1 MTDRTPFKT
10 RLTEALA
17 TLALGDLAGARSQL
31 DQLRADPRAQTMGQ
45 QTVLGMPRQ
54 LHAAYLKLAKA
65 ERDPIARIGLQYA
78 LVPDPVVLARFADLS
93 SDQRRATALAD
104 RQPVPQVIHQIWI
117 GPRPPPATT
126 TAWAHH
132 AERQGYGYRLWREA
146 DLRDL
151 GVDADPV
158 YHAMMARGDFPG
170 AVDIARYILLREQGG
185 IYLDCDWYPARN
197 DIGFHDRLPLIGLT
211 VLAEDTPRQTGF
223 GSLLLSNAFIAAPP
237 LHPAFDRLLAALP
250 SVQAELPRAPAW
262 WTTGPLIFTL
272 ICRGGAVTVADA
284 GFVAGKADGC
294 VTPDAI
300 AALCADVQARDG
312 GMLLAWK
319 PWGS

>member
-1 MTDRTPFKT
+1 MTDQPPFKT
-10 RLTEALA
+10 WLTEALA
-17 TLALGDLAGARSQL
+17 LLASGDPAGARRHL
-31 DQLRADPRAQTMGQ
+31 DRLRADPRAQTMGQ

-65 ERDPIARIGLQYA
+65 QADPVARIGLQYT
-78 LVPDPVVLARFADLS
+78 LVPDPAILARFAVLS
-93 SDQRRATALAD
+93 GDQRRATALAD
-104 RQPVPQVIHQIWI
+104 RQAVPHVLHQIWI
-117 GPRPPPATT
+117 GPRPPPLTT
-126 TAWAHH
+126 QAWARH

-151 GVDADPV
+151 GVDTDPV

-170 AVDIARYILLREQGG
+170 AVDIARYILLRGQGG
-185 IYLDCDWYPARN
+185 IYLDCDWYPARD

-223 GSLLLSNAFIAAPP
+223 GSLLLSNAVIAAPP
-237 LHPAFDRLLAALP
+237 LHPVFDRILAALP
-250 SVQAELPRAPAW
+250 QVQAELPHAPAW

-284 GFVAGKADGC
+284 GLVAGKAENAL
-294 VTPDAI
+294 TPEAI
-300 AALCADVQARDG
+300 AAVCADIQAHDG